1 MARNRHKGNRIGE
14 GFVALPYS
22 VLNSPLFTSLSPH
35 ALKLMLD
42 LAAQYRGDNNG
53 DLALA
58 WKLMQPRGWRS
69 EATLH
74 KAKRELL
81 DAGFLYE
88 AQGPA
93 AERLFAVRADVV
105 RLRRQR
111 QVRPRCQVRLRAQRV
126 QVQGAV
132 DSGLGT
138 AKKRCAYFT
147 CCSSSS
153 RIATRREV
161 GGGPTTTPAV
171 AIRGTDGGFSTSP
184 AVVLSRRT
192 ICRAVSACCL

>member
-22 VLNSPLFTSLSPH
+22 VLNSPLFMALSPH
-35 ALKLMLD
+35 AVKLMLD

-53 DLALA
+53 DLSAA

-88 AQGPA
+88 ARKGRRPNVCS
-93 AERLFAVRADVV
+93 LFALTWFGFDDNDKFDPGAKAGFMRNEFRFKAPLTVISP
-105 RLRRQR
+105 
-111 QVRPRCQVRLRAQRV
+111 PRKNDA
-126 QVQGAV
+126 
-132 DSGLGT
+132 
-138 AKKRCAYFT
+138 
-147 CCSSSS
+147 
-153 RIATRREV
+153 
-161 GGGPTTTPAV
+161 P
-171 AIRGTDGGFSTSP
+171 TSP
-184 AVVLSRRT
+184 AVV
-192 ICRAVSACCL
+192 AAAA

>member
-22 VLNSPLFTSLSPH
+22 VLNSPLFMALSPH
-35 ALKLMLD
+35 AVKLMLD

-53 DLALA
+53 DLSAA

-88 AQGPA
+88 ARKGRRPNVCS
-93 AERLFAVRADVV
+93 LFALTWFVFDDSDKFDPGAKSGFVRNEFRFKAPLTVV
-105 RLRRQR
+105 S
-111 QVRPRCQVRLRAQRV
+111 VPRKDDAP
-126 QVQGAV
+126 
-132 DSGLGT
+132 T
-138 AKKRCAYFT
+138 A
-147 CCSSSS
+147 
-153 RIATRREV
+153 
-161 GGGPTTTPAV
+161 
-171 AIRGTDGGFSTSP
+171 P
-184 AVVLSRRT
+184 AVVAT
-192 ICRAVSACCL
+192 AA